1 MNTKSWLLV
10 PTKHQ
15 KLALRDHPAFVGHE
29 KEPGITNSRAPS
41 LPLWGAVRRRRY
53 ALPTSSWLSTSAPR
67 AAVAGTVTFLL

>member
-29 KEPGITNSRAPS
+29 KEPGRTNSWAPS

-53 ALPTSSWLSTSAPR
+53 ASPTSSWLSTSAPR